1 MWCLPWKL
9 QPLMILFIRFWLF
22 VFLLIMTPLTH
33 LPPLVVLIRR
43 FTLAGLP
50 LNILFIRLMLMG
62 LFRKST
68 SVVAY
73 CGLIRDHIGRFIKGF
88 SSNLGFCNAIYVEL
102 WGLYKGIIL
111 ARDLSLSHV
120 HFKMDSLLV
129 VHLVTMNKTQSN
141 LL

>member
-1 MWCLPWKL
+1 
-9 QPLMILFIRFWLF
+9 
-22 VFLLIMTPLTH
+22 
-33 LPPLVVLIRR
+33 
-43 FTLAGLP
+43 
-50 LNILFIRLMLMG
+50 MG